1 MEFDFD
7 FPEAFQ
13 KKRKKIQNLIFKFQK
28 KNLISSK
35 IFGFSHFSKWR
46 TNLLGWTSGA
56 RVVNPNESVDDRRSK
71 DPTSTLLVV
80 GFDLYSKYP
89 TWIFSFPF
97 WSKHQLWIAKTLKA
111 PLLSFLECFF
121 GIKGSV
127 VAVSCCFATIASFS
141 SEILLT
147 TPWVRS
153 RLTHPGFGHWNY

>member
-7 FPEAFQ
+7 FREAFQ

-28 KNLISSK
+28 NLISSK
-35 IFGFSHFSKWR
+35 ILGFSHFSKWR
-46 TNLLGWTSGA
+46 TNMLGWTSGA
-56 RVVNPNESVDDRRSK
+56 RVVNPNESVENRRSK
-71 DPTSTLLVV
+71 DPTSTVLAV

-89 TWIFSFPF
+89 TWIFSFHF
-97 WSKHQLWIAKTLKA
+97 WSKHQLFIAKTLKA

-127 VAVSCCFATIASFS
+127 VAVIWCFATIVSFS

-147 TPWVRS
+147 TPWVHS
-153 RLTHPGFGHWNY
+153 RLTHHGLGHPNY